1 MYDILM
7 TERRKDCSKW
17 DVFWYEKNIF
27 GDIVAIYNE
36 SGTKLISYRYGAY
49 GTCTPQLHVY
59 SDAAYNNPF
68 RYRGYYYDADLNLYY
83 LNSRYYDSFTGRFIS
98 ADSVVAGVGGNI
110 KGYNLF
116 AYCFNNPV
124 NMTDN
129 SGTWPSWN
137 DIKAGF
143 KNAVKWT
150 TSNILQPMTNN
161 IQVALSNVDATY
173 STGISLSVTPS
184 GFVFNFQIGLSVDTD
199 GNVAIQGSLGT
210 GFTSGTPGLSAS
222 VYQTVTN
229 APSVNE
235 LTEMGYQIGG
245 SAIPIV
251 GIPAIVGGD
260 FNIIPDPKNNTTYYG
275 GTINGGLALG
285 SPGGEFHVGFGN
297 TFLLYDVPFNIY
309 DTAWSV
315 YDKIMGW

>member
-1 MYDILM
+1 MQYHGASYPANL
-7 TERRKDCSKW
+7 W
-17 DVFWYEKNIF
+17 DVFWYEKNLF
-27 GDIVAIYNE
+27 GDIVAVYDA
-36 SGTKLISYRYGAY
+36 SGTKLESYTYDAY
-49 GTCTPQLHVY
+49 GNCTVTMHVY
-59 SDAAYNNPF
+59 EDEMYVNNPF
-68 RYRGYYYDADLNLYY
+68 RYRGYYYDIDLNLYY

-98 ADSVVAGVGGNI
+98 ADSVIAGVGGNI

-199 GNVAIQGSLGT
+199 GNVAIQDSLGT
-210 GFTSGTPGLSAS
+210 GFTSGTPGMSAS
-222 VYQTVTN
+222 IYQTVTN
-229 APSVNE
+229 APSVTN
-235 LTEMGYQIGG
+235 LTGPGNQMGG
-245 SAIPIV
+245 SFTLPSGA
-251 GIPAIVGGD
+251 PATIGAD
-260 FNIIPDPKNNTTYYG
+260 INIIPSPDENKIYYG
-275 GTINGGLALG
+275 CTLNNGVSFG
-285 SPGGEFHVGFGN
+285 SPGGEIHVMGGN
-297 TFLLYDVPFNIY
+297 TQTIQGSEFNIFSV
-309 DTAWSV
+309 ARSV
-315 YDKIMGW
+315 YTKIMGW